1 MLTDGLNM
9 ERVCIAYQPDGR
21 AHLVTGRDRWRS
33 FCGLHLSRYE
43 ERYGLAHRF
52 GANSA
57 DCHECAAVLDKRARF
72 PETINEELRPVL
84 DRIAKLFALG
94 ESSNENEA
102 AAALD
107 RANQLLEKYN
117 LARDVVRNPSQQ
129 RAEKGA
135 TESLGANVLA
145 YKYILAR
152 AVACLHDVEWY
163 RESCRRDTAGW
174 RGVFDKH
181 VVFVGLPVNVA
192 AAVMTCS
199 FLLATAEAFYR
210 AAHRDG
216 VVTNGRDYRQGFA
229 DRIAHRVRELKRA
242 ASGQPGV
249 AELMRVSNA
258 IARDAMSIESLFFG
272 SGGFSF
278 GSRQVRDSDAYRR
291 GYRDGDRVDL
301 HGAHAGRLLG
311 EGR

>member
-33 FCGLHLSRYE
+33 FCGLRLSRYE
-43 ERYGLAHRF
+43 ERYGLAHWF
-52 GANSA
+52 GAKSA
-57 DCHECAAVLDKRARF
+57 DCRECAAVLDKRARF
-72 PETINEELRPVL
+72 PETVNEELRPVL

-117 LARDVVRNPSQQ
+117 LTRDVVRDPSEQ
-129 RAEKGA
+129 RAEKGV

-145 YKYILAR
+145 YKYVLVR
-152 AVACLHDVEWY
+152 AAGRLHDVEWF
-163 RESCRRDTAGW
+163 RESRRRDTDGW
-174 RGVFDKH
+174 REVLDKH
-181 VVFVGLPVNVA
+181 VVFVGLPANVA

-199 FLLATAEAFYR
+199 FLLAMAEAFYR
-210 AAHRDG
+210 AAHRAG
-216 VVTNGRDYRQGFA
+216 VVANGRDYRQGFA
-229 DRIAHRVRELKRA
+229 DRIADRVRELKRA
-242 ASGQPGV
+242 ASDQPGV

-258 IARDAMSIESLFFG
+258 VACDAMSIESLFFG
-272 SGGFSF
+272 SGGFSL
-278 GSRQVRDSDAYRR
+278 GSRQVRDSGAYRR

-301 HGAHAGRLLG
+301 HGARGGRLLG